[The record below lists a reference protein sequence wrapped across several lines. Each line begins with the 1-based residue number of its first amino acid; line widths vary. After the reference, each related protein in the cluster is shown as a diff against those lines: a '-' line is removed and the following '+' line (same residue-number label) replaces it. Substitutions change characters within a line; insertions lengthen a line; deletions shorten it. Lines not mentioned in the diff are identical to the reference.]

1 MKVTKKKLEDGKLQ
15 LEAVATAEEVNRALH
30 QASIAFAQQMGLHPE
45 KDKTIAQIAEEK
57 MGVKDLDS
65 IVESQ
70 ALEALVPFAID
81 KKNIIPAYPPKP
93 QAQSAMKRG
102 HEFKFKLTVAPKPDY
117 ELSSYDPVTITVPPF
132 EVDESLID
140 QQISQMAEQYAEY
153 VADDPRPVEK
163 GDSCMVA
170 LECYENGKKMEG
182 LSTEGRTYTT
192 GGGFMPDGF
201 DENIIGMKPGET
213 KTFTFEGPGLD
224 DDGNE
229 TTETVECTATVKEI
243 QKKVIPVINDEWVA
257 KNMPLFRDMAA
268 LRGSMMDQMSR
279 QGKQQYD
286 DYVRQVAASELARRF
301 QGRIADEVYE
311 SMQQNLMNNLRM
323 QLQQQGMTY
332 EQFVEQQ
339 GGQQQFSMMMMMQTR
354 EMLIQG
360 YALDALF
367 RYEKMV
373 LSDED
378 ITAACR
384 AMNPQQNPKM
394 VRQQMEQNGRGF
406 ALRETAERLKA
417 NKWLV
422 EHATVNV
429 VDPKAQ
435 VAKTEES
442 AKGEEAAKVEEAA
455 KPAKAKAEG
464 AEATENSAESK
475 DAKAPEAALKV
486 EEKAE

>member
-1 MKVTKKKLEDGKLQ
+1 MKVTKKKLEDGKVQ

-30 QASIAFAQQMGLHPE
+30 QASIAFAQQMGLRPE

-93 QAQSAMKRG
+93 QPKSAMKRG
-102 HEFKFKLTVAPKPDY
+102 HEFSFTLVVAPKPDY
-117 ELSSYDPVTITVPPF
+117 ELSSYDPVTITVQPF
-132 EVDESLID
+132 KVDESQID

-153 VADDPRPVEK
+153 VADEPRTVEK
-163 GDSCMVA
+163 GDSCFVA
-170 LECYENGKKMEG
+170 LECYENGKRMDG

-192 GGGFMPDGF
+192 GMGYMPDGF

-213 KTFTFEGPGLD
+213 KKFTFEGPGLD

-229 TTETVECTATVKEI
+229 VTEVVECTATVKEI

-257 KNMPLFRDMAA
+257 KNMPLFKDLAA

-279 QGKQQYD
+279 QAKQQYD
-286 DYVRQVAASELARRF
+286 DYVRQVAASELGRRF
-301 QGRIADEVYE
+301 KGRIEDAVYE

-332 EQFVEQQ
+332 EQFLEQQ
-339 GGQQQFSMMMMMQTR
+339 GGEQQFSMMMMMQTR
-354 EMLIQG
+354 EMLVQG

-367 RYEKMV
+367 NHEKMV
-373 LSDED
+373 LTDAD
-378 ITAACR
+378 IEAACR

-394 VRQQMEQNGRGF
+394 VRQQMEQTGRGF

-417 NKWLV
+417 NTWLV
-422 EHATVNV
+422 EHATINI
-429 VDPKAQ
+429 VDPEAQKA
-435 VAKTEES
+435 
-442 AKGEEAAKVEEAA
+442 EAA
-455 KPAKAKAEG
+455 AKAEEG
-464 AEATENSAESK
+464 PAEATEESVE
-475 DAKAPEAALKV
+475 ATAPEVK
-486 EEKAE
+486 EAE

>member
-1 MKVTKKKLEDGKLQ
+1 
-15 LEAVATAEEVNRALH
+15 
-30 QASIAFAQQMGLHPE
+30 
-45 KDKTIAQIAEEK
+45 
-57 MGVKDLDS
+57 
-65 IVESQ
+65 
-70 ALEALVPFAID
+70 
-81 KKNIIPAYPPKP
+81 
-93 QAQSAMKRG
+93 
-102 HEFKFKLTVAPKPDY
+102 
-117 ELSSYDPVTITVPPF
+117 
-132 EVDESLID
+132 
-140 QQISQMAEQYAEY
+140 
-153 VADDPRPVEK
+153 
-163 GDSCMVA
+163 
-170 LECYENGKKMEG
+170 
-182 LSTEGRTYTT
+182 
-192 GGGFMPDGF
+192 MPDGF

-367 RYEKMV
+367 RHEKMV

-406 ALRETAERLKA
+406 ALRETAERPVSYTHLFSGLRILRRA
-417 NKWLV
+417 FGRTCACGV
-422 EHATVNV
+422 CAR
-429 VDPKAQ
+429 
-435 VAKTEES
+435 
-442 AKGEEAAKVEEAA
+442 
-455 KPAKAKAEG
+455 
-464 AEATENSAESK
+464 
-475 DAKAPEAALKV
+475 DA
-486 EEKAE
+486 